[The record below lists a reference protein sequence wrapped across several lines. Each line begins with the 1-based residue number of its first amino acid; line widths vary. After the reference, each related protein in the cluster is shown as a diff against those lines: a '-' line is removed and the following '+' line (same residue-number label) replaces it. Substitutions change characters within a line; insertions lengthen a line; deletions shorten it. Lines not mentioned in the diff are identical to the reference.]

1 MPTPILLTETLLE
14 GTTGL
19 YSFGLV
25 DETGAGVPGGFLNTL
40 TVTLYDVDS
49 NQVVNGRL
57 DQDILNVNDGTVT
70 SDLGPP
76 VVTTVTLDL
85 QPEDTVI
92 FNEARLVEYRVLA
105 FTWTWD
111 QGQRVERHVVQFG
124 IENVLH
130 VP

>member
-14 GTTGL
+14 ATTGL
-19 YSFGLV
+19 YTFGIMFGTG
-25 DETGAGVPGGFLNTL
+25 ETGGFLQTL
-40 TVTLYDVDS
+40 TVTLYDVDT

-70 SDLGPP
+70 TDLGPP
-76 VVTTVTLDL
+76 VVTTVTLLL

-92 FNEARLVEYRVLA
+92 FNAARQVEYRVLA
-105 FTWTWD
+105 FAWTWD
-111 QGQRVERHVVQFG
+111 QGRLVDRHVVQFG
-124 IENVLH
+124 IENVLF